1 MYCADTLEITDRPDA
16 VLREVARVL
25 RPGGAFVYDTVN
37 RTLVSRLIYLGA
49 RGSLP
54 GPSTGRGCPRRTSRR
69 SGRVTYAGWCA
80 RRAGAGVAR

>member
-1 MYCADTLEITDRPDA
+1 MYCADTLEITDRPDT

-49 RGSLP
+49 RGACRVPRP
-54 GPSTGRGCPRRTSRR
+54 GGA
-69 SGRVTYAGWCA
+69 V
-80 RRAGAGVAR
+80 RAGRLGVQAA